1 MKDLIIDSQYFP
13 CLAYISAIN
22 KSKRVIINDKELF
35 NKQSYRNRC
44 TILGANGTMDLIA
57 QIDHQSPRKMS
68 KIELN
73 YTDRWVSVHN
83 KSIESAYKRSPY
95 FDYFAQELLLPLNSN
110 ITKLIDLNTATL
122 AAILKI
128 LQLNKKIL
136 FLSEIKDLDEE
147 NTTNLS
153 GLIHPKKLDYTF
165 NYNPYHQVFGDIHIP
180 NLSILDAIF
189 CIGRETQLLI

>member
-22 KSKRVIINDKELF
+22 NSNRVIINDKELF

-73 YTDRWVSVHN
+73 YSDRWISVHN

-95 FDYFAQELLLPLNSN
+95 FDYFAQNLLLPLNSN
-110 ITKLIDLNTATL
+110 ISKLIDLNTATL
-122 AAILKI
+122 TAILKV
-128 LQLNKKIL
+128 LQIDKEII
-136 FLSEIKDLDEE
+136 FLSDIENIDKE
-147 NTTNLS
+147 NTIDLS
-153 GLIHPKKLDYTF
+153 GKIHPKKSE
-165 NYNPYHQVFGDIHIP
+165 YNFEYKPYHQVFSDLHHP

-189 CIGRETQLLI
+189 CIGRETQLIL